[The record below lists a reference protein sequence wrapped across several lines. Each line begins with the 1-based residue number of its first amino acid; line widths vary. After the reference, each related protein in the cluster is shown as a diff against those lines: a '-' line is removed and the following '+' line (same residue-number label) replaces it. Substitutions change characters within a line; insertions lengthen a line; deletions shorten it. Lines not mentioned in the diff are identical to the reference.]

1 MKSNLSHYT
10 SYKRKPI
17 LNITTTKQFKDIAS
31 DKVVTTY
38 DVSTTYLKSINS
50 IYYMN
55 LTNEEYA
62 AIHNNIAFNIKTIP
76 DIIRSQVKNYSLD
89 KQKLI
94 ALCKKLGYLNTAEEL
109 EHQEIRSI
117 LDPDMRT
124 NKKIQR
130 AVLALYKS
138 DNPLS
143 LIDIKFLKEV
153 FRFSDYKINLK
164 YTLNTEPHTLSNPEQ
179 ARLEFEHYAD
189 EHLNDILKGY

>member
-10 SYKRKPI
+10 TYLRKPI
-17 LNITTTKQFKDIAS
+17 LNLTTTRQLKDIAS

-38 DVSTTYLKSINS
+38 NIPTTYLKAANS

-94 ALCKKLGYLNTAEEL
+94 ALCRKLGYLNTAEEL

-117 LDPDMRT
+117 LDEDMLT

-130 AVLALYKS
+130 AVLSLYKS
-138 DNPLS
+138 DNPLAPV
-143 LIDIKFLKEV
+143 DIKFLQEV
-153 FRFSDYKINLK
+153 FNFSDYKISLK
-164 YTLNTEPHTLSNPEQ
+164 HRLNTEPHTLSDPQ
-179 ARLEFEHYAD
+179 QFKLELEHYAD
-189 EHLNDILKGY
+189 EYLNDILKGY